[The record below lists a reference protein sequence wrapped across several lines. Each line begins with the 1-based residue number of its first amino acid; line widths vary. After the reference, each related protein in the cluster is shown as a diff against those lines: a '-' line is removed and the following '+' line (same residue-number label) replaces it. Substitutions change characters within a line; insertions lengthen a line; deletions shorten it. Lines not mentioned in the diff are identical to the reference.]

1 MPFTTAPNLQN
12 PDEFYA
18 TLIAA
23 HDGLSPA
30 DSEAFNAR
38 LILLL
43 ANQIGDREILAE
55 AIRKAGEGLP
65 RSAPPVSGS

>member
-18 TLIAA
+18 ALIAA

-65 RSAPPVSGS
+65 RSDPPVSGS